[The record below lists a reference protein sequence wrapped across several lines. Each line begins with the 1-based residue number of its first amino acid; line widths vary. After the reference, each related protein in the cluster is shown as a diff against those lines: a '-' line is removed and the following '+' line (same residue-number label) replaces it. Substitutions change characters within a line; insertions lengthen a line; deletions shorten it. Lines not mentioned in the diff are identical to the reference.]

1 MTRGWQGIAAIFVL
15 LIGVT
20 AAARHSAT
28 SGGQGATSGS
38 RSASFDKPGGAA
50 PPQVTFA
57 RDIAPIV
64 FHSCAPCHRPG
75 EAAPFSLLS
84 YADLKSHA
92 HQITAVTE
100 RRIMPPWL
108 PEPDSPRFADDLRLT
123 AEQIGL
129 LKAWVEQGA
138 VEGDRS
144 DLPAKPQF
152 VEGWQLGTPD
162 VIVKA
167 TKPFELPA
175 GGSDTYWNFVFRT
188 PVHRSHWL
196 KAIEIRPGDKRL
208 VHHANVL
215 VDRGQTARLLEK
227 QPGSGFGGMELTIE
241 SEVFDPDS
249 HFLFWKPGSAPY
261 VEPDGMAIRLDKNT
275 DLVLNTHLQPS
286 GKPEVLQPSLGL
298 YFTDKPATLH
308 PILLQMEND
317 RQLDIPP
324 GETNFLVSDD
334 LTLPVDVE
342 LLAIYPHAHYLGKDL
357 QGIATLPDGTK
368 RTLIHIARWDLNWQA
383 VYRYAS
389 PMPLP
394 KGTTIS
400 MRFTYDNSADNIRNP
415 NHPPQRVVAGNRA
428 SDEMAHLWLQVL
440 PQGPT
445 NHSSGQAPSAM
456 RENGISESGGSVD
469 PRALLQEA
477 MARHNLEKNP
487 NDFEAHYN
495 LAALLQGRGE
505 LAESTAHFA
514 QAVRIRPEDA
524 TANNALGAALLAA
537 GRPDQSIPYLAAA
550 LTARPN
556 YFDAHYNL
564 GNALASQ
571 GDFTGALV
579 HFRAAVR
586 LNPEDANAEAN
597 LGSAFAE
604 TGNLKQARL
613 HYERA
618 LQLNPNHQLARE
630 NLQQLDQGKT
640 SDAPN

>member
-1 MTRGWQGIAAIFVL
+1 MIQTLAGILMLGICVVAVARDD
-15 LIGVT
+15 GVGRNT
-20 AAARHSAT
+20 VGSFHGSSAGEISRFTGVKAAALPGLRPAQQVAT
-28 SGGQGATSGS
+28 GGAT
-38 RSASFDKPGGAA
+38 GA
-50 PPQVTFA
+50 PVTFT
-57 RDIAPIV
+57 RDIAPIL
-64 FHSCAPCHRPG
+64 FHSCAPCHRPR

-84 YADLKSHA
+84 YGDAKTHA
-92 HQITAVTE
+92 RQIAAVTE

-108 PEPDSPRFADDLRLT
+108 PAVDDPKFADDLRLS
-123 AEQIGL
+123 AEQIAL
-129 LKAWVEQGA
+129 LRTWVEQGTI
-138 VEGDRS
+138 EGDPA

-152 VEGWQLGTPD
+152 VEGWQLGKPD
-162 VIVKA
+162 VVVKA
-167 TKPFELPA
+167 SEPFELPA
-175 GGSDTYWNFVFRT
+175 GGSDTYWNFVFRS
-188 PVHRSHWL
+188 PVDRAHWL
-196 KAIEIRPGDKRL
+196 KAIEIRPGDQRL

-215 VDRGQTARLLEK
+215 VDRGQTARLQEK
-227 QPGSGFGGMELTIE
+227 QPGAGFGGMELTIE

-249 HFLFWKPGSAPY
+249 HFLFWKPGSSPY

-286 GKPEVLQPSLGL
+286 GKPEMLQPTLGL

-317 RQLDIPP
+317 RLLDIPP
-324 GETNFLVSDD
+324 GDKDFHVDD
-334 LTLPVDVE
+334 DFTVPVDAE

-357 QGIATLPDGTK
+357 QAVATLPNGTK
-368 RTLIHIARWDLNWQA
+368 ETLIHIARWDLNWQA
-383 VYRYAS
+383 VYRYTS
-389 PMPLP
+389 PMTLP

-440 PQGPT
+440 PKD
-445 NHSSGQAPSAM
+445 SA
-456 RENGISESGGSVD
+456 GAAVD
-469 PRALLQEA
+469 PRAVIQEA
-477 MARHNLEKNP
+477 MARHNLDKNP

-505 LAESTAHFA
+505 LGESTAHFA
-514 QAVRIRPEDA
+514 LAVRIRPEDA

-537 GRPDQSIPYLAAA
+537 GRPAQSVPYLSVA
-550 LTARPN
+550 LKARPD

-571 GDFTGALV
+571 GDFAGAQV

-597 LGSAFAE
+597 LGSALAE
-604 TGNLKQARL
+604 TGDVREARS

-618 LQLNPNHQLARE
+618 LRLNPNLELARE
-630 NLQQLDQGKT
+630 NLQQLDQEKST
-640 SDAPN
+640 TAPN

>member
-1 MTRGWQGIAAIFVL
+1 MTSGLRGIGLILVL
-15 LIGVT
+15 LICVT
-20 AAARHSAT
+20 AAARYLLT
-28 SGGQGATSGS
+28 SGHPGIS
-38 RSASFDKPGGAA
+38 SAAA
-50 PPQVTFA
+50 SSDERRQAVPPQVTFA
-57 RDIAPIV
+57 RDIAPIL

-84 YADLKSHA
+84 YADAKTHA

-100 RRIMPPWL
+100 RRLMPPWL
-108 PEPDSPRFADDLRLT
+108 PEPDDPKFADDLRLSSD
-123 AEQIGL
+123 QIAL

-138 VEGDRS
+138 AEGEVS

-152 VEGWQLGTPD
+152 VEGWQLGKPD

-175 GGSDTYWNFVFRT
+175 GGSDTYWNFVFRS
-188 PVHRSHWL
+188 PVDRPHWL

-215 VDRGQTARLLEK
+215 VDRGQTARLQEK
-227 QPGSGFGGMELTIE
+227 ELGAGFGGMELTIE

-261 VEPDGMAIRLDKNT
+261 VEPDGMAIFLDKST

-286 GKPEVLQPSLGL
+286 GKAERLQPSLGL

-308 PILLQMEND
+308 PILVQMEND

-324 GETNFLVSDD
+324 GETDFLVGDD
-334 LTLPVDVE
+334 FTLPVDVE

-357 QGIATLPDGTK
+357 QAVATLPDGSK
-368 RTLIHIARWDLNWQA
+368 QTLIHIARWDLNWQA

-389 PMPLP
+389 PMLLP
-394 KGTTIS
+394 KGTTVS

-440 PQGPT
+440 PKDSP
-445 NHSSGQAPSAM
+445 
-456 RENGISESGGSVD
+456 GGAVD
-469 PRALLQEA
+469 PRALIQEA

-495 LAALLQGRGE
+495 LGALLQGRGE

-524 TANNALGAALLAA
+524 TANNALGAVLLAA
-537 GRPDQSIPYLAAA
+537 GRPGESIAYLSAA
-550 LTARPN
+550 LKARPG

-597 LGSAFAE
+597 LGSALAE
-604 TGNLKQARL
+604 TGDRKEARL

-618 LQLNPNHQLARE
+618 LRLNPNLELARE
-630 NLQQLDQGKT
+630 NLQQLNQDKT
-640 SDAPN
+640 SDPPN